1 MEITNHHQGKRKNNK
16 WKYIAVFTLL
26 IIMAGCVLINAYLL
40 YSKVFPTNIAPP
52 AYDYRIAVF
61 GNDGTYPEEVVSF
74 ARGLNDELPNVS
86 IEQLGIG
93 LKCNSPGYQVYCVA
107 LDSDTFAKWYPE
119 VIQTQKPYAVLSSFY
134 SVGLG
139 DTDHIAVSIKD
150 TTIHIA
156 GVSNNEIP
164 LGAMSNVSLPK
175 SPSLLLVTT
184 QEVANSLYEQS
195 GSTQQRQISIY
206 YETENG
212 NKLTKEMEAYSA
224 KEVSG
229 TQVWD
234 SQDYTK
240 NSLWAASTQV
250 KKIFW
255 GGGLIVF
262 TLLLE
267 GIILFAGFSI
277 KKNYYDNKF
286 NHQNH

>member
-1 MEITNHHQGKRKNNK
+1 METTNHNQGKRRNNK

-40 YSKVFPTNIAPP
+40 YSKVFPTSIAPP

-61 GNDGTYPEEVVSF
+61 GNDGTYPEETVSF
-74 ARGLNDELPNVS
+74 ARGLNNKLPNVA

-107 LDSDTFAKWYPE
+107 LDSDTFAEWYP
-119 VIQTQKPYAVLSSFY
+119 VSIKTQEPYAVLSSFY

-139 DTDHIAVSIKD
+139 KVENISVSLED
-150 TTIHIA
+150 TTIPIV
-156 GVSNNEIP
+156 GVSNEEIP
-164 LGAMSNVSLPK
+164 LGAMSNVSLPQ

-184 QEVANSLYEQS
+184 QEVANNLYKQS
-195 GSTQQRQISIY
+195 DSTQQRQISIY
-206 YETENG
+206 YQTENG
-212 NKLTKEMEAYSA
+212 NDLTKEMEAYSS

-240 NSLWAASTQV
+240 NSLWAVSTQV
-250 KKIFW
+250 KKILW
-255 GGGLIVF
+255 GGGLVLF

-277 KKNYYDNKF
+277 KKNYDDKRP
-286 NHQNH
+286 

>member
-1 MEITNHHQGKRKNNK
+1 MEITNHNQGKRKNNK

-156 GVSNNEIP
+156 GVSNNEIT
-164 LGAMSNVSLPK
+164 LGAISNVSYPKLPCL
-175 SPSLLLVTT
+175 PL
-184 QEVANSLYEQS
+184 
-195 GSTQQRQISIY
+195 
-206 YETENG
+206 ET
-212 NKLTKEMEAYSA
+212 TKELEKNLNVHAGSNNNA
-224 KEVSG
+224 K
-229 TQVWD
+229 
-234 SQDYTK
+234 
-240 NSLWAASTQV
+240 
-250 KKIFW
+250 I
-255 GGGLIVF
+255 
-262 TLLLE
+262 
-267 GIILFAGFSI
+267 
-277 KKNYYDNKF
+277 
-286 NHQNH
+286 